1 MRGFPQSSIVG
12 RKRRGGV
19 ADAGDNITVRR
30 DVPTRYIGIGA
41 WQTGQNNRTS
51 RVMGREP
58 AAG

>member
-1 MRGFPQSSIVG
+1 MRFSAIHDIHP
-12 RKRRGGV
+12 KRRGG
-19 ADAGDNITVRR
+19 AANAGGDNITVRR

-41 WQTGQNNRTS
+41 WQTGQNNRTL